1 MCPHHTPWR
10 VHFLNKSS
18 HIFNSHPLFKDSSI
32 EATFYIFVIGSLP
45 TVASRSPRTP
55 RSVETSL
62 RRKVLEKKSTNFNVS
77 LDTSND
83 DDDISSQDLYHHYQP
98 FNNTQEKINYFER
111 NVPLKTNKVQESTT
125 LNPTLKSVDEKIE
138 NINTILV
145 QLESQATQLLKV

>member
-1 MCPHHTPWR
+1 MIIEIFYVVVVCVHTTHR
-10 VHFLNKSS
+10 SS
-18 HIFNSHPLFKDSSI
+18 HIFNSHPLFKHSSI
-32 EATFYIFVIGSLP
+32 EATFYISVIGSLP

-98 FNNTQEKINYFER
+98 FNNTQEKVCQKDTYIIERRLKEVQILPKVHKKGAPAVYF
-111 NVPLKTNKVQESTT
+111 VCTV
-125 LNPTLKSVDEKIE
+125 
-138 NINTILV
+138 
-145 QLESQATQLLKV
+145 

>member
-10 VHFLNKSS
+10 VHFLNKNS
-18 HIFNSHPLFKDSSI
+18 HIFNSYPSI
-32 EATFYIFVIGSLP
+32 ESTFYIFVIGSLP
-45 TVASRSPRTP
+45 AVASRSPRTP